1 MSPEVAGL
9 GKAFSTF
16 SADTVSLACLC
27 PEHPCSQERGR
38 EEGGGWGGR
47 GERKVEKKTLCQK
60 KTSLV
65 CLMCHYVRLPSGPG

>member
-38 EEGGGWGGR
+38 EGGAG
-47 GERKVEKKTLCQK
+47 GERREE
-60 KTSLV
+60 S
-65 CLMCHYVRLPSGPG
+65 